1 MTGLSCFRYGECH
14 LNQMDACDDEELM
27 LTLKDIEAARQTI
40 GSAIGLTPCQHSS
53 FLSRL
58 TGVQVYLKLENLQNT
73 GSFKIRG
80 ALNKLNTLSPEE
92 RRGGVIAAS
101 AGNHAQG
108 VARAALQLGIHATIL
123 MPEAT
128 PITKVEATK
137 VAGAEVILQGETF
150 DDAMSVARS
159 LAAERGLTMIH
170 PFDDPA
176 VIAGQGT
183 IGLEMLQQLPELGAV
198 VVPVG
203 GGGLISGIAVALKT
217 LRPTIRIIGVEAEQ
231 AASAVLSRQTGRAM
245 ELAAIKTI
253 ADGIAVKR
261 VGDLT
266 FGLMQ
271 QYVDDLVTV
280 SDEDIAAAILIYME
294 RIRVVVEGAGA
305 ASLAALVSHKVKL
318 DGVCTGV
325 VVSGGNIDVQMVA
338 KIIEKGL
345 VRTDRLLRITVQLLD
360 MPGALGR
367 LSTLLGQLRANILQ
381 ISHDRLTSD
390 LPLDRAIVDISLD
403 TRNREHQ
410 QEVMQAL
417 DRAGYAPRR
426 KD

>member
-1 MTGLSCFRYGECH
+1 VAL
-14 LNQMDACDDEELM
+14 
-27 LTLKDIEAARQTI
+27 AAQT
-40 GSAIGLTPCQHSS
+40 
-53 FLSRL
+53 
-58 TGVQVYLKLENLQNT
+58 
-73 GSFKIRG
+73 
-80 ALNKLNTLSPEE
+80 
-92 RRGGVIAAS
+92 
-101 AGNHAQG
+101 
-108 VARAALQLGIHATIL
+108 LGIRATIL

-128 PITKVEATK
+128 PITKVEATQFS
-137 VAGAEVILQGETF
+137 GAEVILHGESF
-150 DDAMSVARS
+150 DDAMAMARTM
-159 LAAERGLTMIH
+159 AAERGLTMIH
-170 PFDDPA
+170 PFDDPD

-183 IGLEMLQQLPELGAV
+183 VGLEMLQQLPQLEAV

-217 LRPTIRIIGVEAEQ
+217 LCPTLRVIGVEAGY
-231 AASAVLSRQTGRAM
+231 AASAVLSRQAGKVV
-245 ELAAIKTI
+245 ELNAVKTI

-266 FGLMQ
+266 FALMER
-271 QYVDDLVTV
+271 YVDDLVTV
-280 SDEDIAAAILIYME
+280 SDEDIAAAILLYME

-305 ASLAALVSHKVKL
+305 ASLAALVSHKVRL
-318 DGVCTGV
+318 DGRCTGV

-345 VRTDRLLRITVQLLD
+345 VRTDRLLRITVELLD
-360 MPGALGR
+360 VPGALGR
-367 LSTLLGQLRANILQ
+367 LSTLLGRLRANILQ

-390 LPLDRAIVDISLD
+390 LPLDRAFVDISLD

-417 DRAGYAPRR
+417 NQAGYTPRR

>member
-1 MTGLSCFRYGECH
+1 
-14 LNQMDACDDEELM
+14 M
-27 LTLKDIEAARQTI
+27 LTLKDIRVARETIHAAI
-40 GSAIGLTPCQHSS
+40 DLTPCQYSS

-58 TGVQVYLKLENLQNT
+58 TGAEIHLKLENLQQT

-80 ALNKLNTLSPEE
+80 ALNKLHALTPEE
-92 RRGGVIAAS
+92 RRCGVIAAS

-108 VARAALQLGIHATIL
+108 VARAAQNLGIRAVIL
-123 MPEAT
+123 MPKAT

-137 VAGAEVILQGETF
+137 LSGAEVILHGDTF
-150 DDAMSVARS
+150 DDALTMARS

-183 IGLEMLQQLPELGAV
+183 IGLEMLQQLPDLGAV
-198 VVPVG
+198 IVPVG
-203 GGGLISGIAVALKT
+203 GGGLISGIAIALKA
-217 LRPTIRIIGVEAEQ
+217 LRPTLRVIGVEADH
-231 AASAVLSRQTGRAM
+231 AASAVLSRRAGKVM
-245 ELAAIKTI
+245 ELGAIKTI

-261 VGDLT
+261 VGELT
-266 FGLMQ
+266 FALMEH
-271 QYVDDLVTV
+271 YVDDLITV

-345 VRTDRLLRITVQLLD
+345 VRTNRLLRITVELLD
-360 MPGALGR
+360 VPGALGR

-390 LPLDRAIVDISLD
+390 LPLDRAFVDISLD

-410 QEVMQAL
+410 QEIMQAL
-417 DRAGYAPRR
+417 DKAGYAPRR

>member
-1 MTGLSCFRYGECH
+1 
-14 LNQMDACDDEELM
+14 M
-27 LTLKDIEAARQTI
+27 LTLQQIRAAQETI
-40 GSAIGLTPCQHSS
+40 YHAVDVTPCKYSG

-58 TGVQVYLKLENLQNT
+58 TGAPIYLKLENLQKT

-80 ALNKLNTLSPEE
+80 AVNKLSSLTPEE
-92 RRGGVIAAS
+92 RHRGVIAAS

-108 VARAALQLGIHATIL
+108 VASAAQQLGIQATIL

-128 PITKVEATK
+128 PITKVEATTF
-137 VAGAEVILQGETF
+137 AGAEVILQGETF
-150 DDAMSVARS
+150 DDAMRAARS

-183 IGLEMLQQLPELGAV
+183 IGLEMLQQLPELGTV

-203 GGGLISGIAVALKT
+203 GGGLISGIAVALKA
-217 LRPTIRIIGVEAEQ
+217 LRPTLRVIGVEAEQ
-231 AASAVLSRQTGRAM
+231 AASAVLSRQTGQVM

-266 FGLMQ
+266 FPLME
-271 QYVDDLVTV
+271 QYVDELVTV
-280 SDEDIAAAILIYME
+280 SDEDLAAAILICME
-294 RIRVVVEGAGA
+294 RIRVVVEAAGA
-305 ASLAALVSHKVKL
+305 ASVAALLSQKVKL

-325 VVSGGNIDVQMVA
+325 VVSGGNIDVQLVA

-345 VRTDRLLRITVQLLD
+345 VRTNRLLRITVQLLD
-360 MPGALGR
+360 MPGALGY

-390 LPLDRAIVDISLD
+390 LPLDRAVVDISLD
-403 TRNREHQ
+403 TRNHEHQ
-410 QEVMQAL
+410 QKILQAL
-417 DRAGYAPRR
+417 DKAGYAPRR

>member
-1 MTGLSCFRYGECH
+1 
-14 LNQMDACDDEELM
+14 M
-27 LTLKDIEAARQTI
+27 LTLKDIQVAQETIQEAI
-40 GSAIGLTPCQHSS
+40 DLTPCKYSGY
-53 FLSRL
+53 LSRL
-58 TGVQVYLKLENLQNT
+58 TGAEIHLKLENLQKT

-80 ALNKLNTLSPEE
+80 ALNKLNSLTPAE
-92 RRGGVIAAS
+92 RRRGVIAAS

-108 VARAALQLGIHATIL
+108 VARAAQKLGIRATIL

-128 PITKVEATK
+128 PITKVEATRFS
-137 VAGAEVILQGETF
+137 GAEVILQGETF
-150 DDAMSVARS
+150 DDAMRAARA

-183 IGLEMLQQLPELGAV
+183 IALEMLQQLPELGAV
-198 VVPVG
+198 IVPVG
-203 GGGLISGIAVALKT
+203 GGGLISGIAVALKACRPT
-217 LRPTIRIIGVEAEQ
+217 LRVIGVEAEQ
-231 AASAVLSRQTGRAM
+231 AASAVLSRQAGKVI
-245 ELAAIKTI
+245 ELGAIKTI

-266 FGLMQ
+266 FTLMR

-318 DGVCTGV
+318 NGVCTGV

-345 VRTDRLLRITVQLLD
+345 VRTHRLLRITVELLD
-360 MPGALGR
+360 VPGALGR
-367 LSTLLGQLRANILQ
+367 LSTLLGRLRANILQ

-410 QEVMQAL
+410 QEIMQAL
-417 DRAGYAPRR
+417 DLEGYAPRR

>member
-1 MTGLSCFRYGECH
+1 MRLR
-14 LNQMDACDDEELM
+14 NQMDACDDEETM
-27 LTLKDIEAARQTI
+27 LTLKDIEAARQRI
-40 GSAIGLTPCQHSS
+40 GATIGLTPCQYSG

-58 TGVQVYLKLENLQNT
+58 TGAQVYLKLENLQNT

-80 ALNKLNTLSPEE
+80 ALNKLSTLSPEE
-92 RRGGVIAAS
+92 RGGGVIAAS

-108 VARAALQLGIHATIL
+108 VARAALQLGIHATIV
-123 MPEAT
+123 MPEST

-137 VAGAEVILQGETF
+137 FAGAEVILQGETF

-203 GGGLISGIAVALKT
+203 GGGLISGIAVALKS
-217 LRPTIRIIGVEAEQ
+217 LRPALRVIGVEADQ
-231 AASAVLSRQTGRAM
+231 AASAALSRQAGRVM
-245 ELAAIKTI
+245 ELGAIKTI

-266 FGLMQ
+266 FALMQ

-305 ASLAALVSHKVKL
+305 ASLAALVSHKVNL
-318 DGVCTGV
+318 DGMCTGV

-345 VRTDRLLRITVQLLD
+345 VRTNRLLRITVELLD
-360 MPGALGR
+360 VPGALGR

-403 TRNREHQ
+403 TRNHEHQ
-410 QEVMQAL
+410 RAIMQAL
-417 DRAGYAPRR
+417 DGAGYAPRR

>member
-1 MTGLSCFRYGECH
+1 
-14 LNQMDACDDEELM
+14 
-27 LTLKDIEAARQTI
+27 
-40 GSAIGLTPCQHSS
+40 
-53 FLSRL
+53 
-58 TGVQVYLKLENLQNT
+58 
-73 GSFKIRG
+73 
-80 ALNKLNTLSPEE
+80 
-92 RRGGVIAAS
+92 
-101 AGNHAQG
+101 
-108 VARAALQLGIHATIL
+108 
-123 MPEAT
+123 
-128 PITKVEATK
+128 
-137 VAGAEVILQGETF
+137 
-150 DDAMSVARS
+150 MSVART

-203 GGGLISGIAVALKT
+203 GGGLISGIAVALKS
-217 LRPTIRIIGVEAEQ
+217 LRPTIRLVGIEADQ
-231 AASAVLSRQTGRAM
+231 AASAVRSRQAGQVVAL
-245 ELAAIKTI
+245 ENIKTI

-266 FGLMQ
+266 FALMQ

-294 RIRVVVEGAGA
+294 RIRVVAEGAGA

-325 VVSGGNIDVQMVA
+325 VVSGGNIDVQMMA

-345 VRTDRLLRITVQLLD
+345 VRTNRLLRITVQLLD
-360 MPGALGR
+360 VPGALGR
-367 LSTLLGQLRANILQ
+367 LSTLLGQLPATLQ

-410 QEVMQAL
+410 DEVMQAL
-417 DRAGYAPRR
+417 NQAGYAPRR

>member
-1 MTGLSCFRYGECH
+1 
-14 LNQMDACDDEELM
+14 M
-27 LTLKDIEAARQTI
+27 LTLKDIEAARQTV
-40 GSAIGLTPCQHSS
+40 GAAVSFTPCQYSGY
-53 FLSRL
+53 LSRL
-58 TGVQVYLKLENLQNT
+58 TGAQVHLKLENLQNT

-80 ALNKLNTLSPEE
+80 ALNKLSSLSPEE
-92 RRGGVIAAS
+92 RRGGVIGAS

-108 VARAALQLGIHATIL
+108 VARAALQLGIQATIL

-128 PITKVEATK
+128 PITKVEATR
-137 VAGAEVILQGETF
+137 ASGAKVILQGETF
-150 DDAMSVARS
+150 DDAMRVARS
-159 LAAERGLTMIH
+159 LAAEGGLTMIH

-183 IGLEMLQQLPELGAV
+183 IGLELLQQLPDLGAV

-203 GGGLISGIAVALKT
+203 GGGLISGIAIALKS
-217 LRPTIRIIGVEAEQ
+217 LRPTLRVIGVEADQ
-231 AASAVLSRQTGRAM
+231 AASAVLSRQAGHVV
-245 ELAAIKTI
+245 ELGAIKTI

-266 FGLMQ
+266 FALMQ
-271 QYVDDLVTV
+271 EYVDDLVTV
-280 SDEDIAAAILIYME
+280 NDEDIAAAILIYME

-305 ASLAALVSHKVKL
+305 ASLAALVSHKVNL

-345 VRTDRLLRITVQLLD
+345 VRTNRLLRITVELLD
-360 MPGALGR
+360 VPGALGR

-381 ISHDRLTSD
+381 IAHDRLTSE
-390 LPLDRAIVDISLD
+390 LPLDRAFVDISLD
-403 TRNREHQ
+403 TRNLEHQ
-410 QEVMQAL
+410 EEIMHAL
-417 DRAGYAPRR
+417 DQAGYAPRR

>member
-1 MTGLSCFRYGECH
+1 
-14 LNQMDACDDEELM
+14 MDACDDEEMM
-27 LTLKDIEAARQTI
+27 LTLEDIEAARQTI
-40 GSAIGLTPCQHSS
+40 DSAIGLTPCQYSG

-58 TGVQVYLKLENLQNT
+58 TGAQVYLKLENLQNT

-80 ALNKLNTLSPEE
+80 ALNKLSTLSPEE

-231 AASAVLSRQTGRAM
+231 SASAVLSRQTGRVM
-245 ELAAIKTI
+245 ELGAIKTI

-266 FGLMQ
+266 FALIQ
-271 QYVDDLVTV
+271 QYVDNLVTV

-417 DRAGYAPRR
+417 DQAGYAPRR

>member
-1 MTGLSCFRYGECH
+1 LTGLSCFRYGECH
-14 LNQMDACDDEELM
+14 LNQMDACDDEEM
-27 LTLKDIEAARQTI
+27 ILTLKDIEAARQTI
-40 GSAIGLTPCQHSS
+40 DSAIGLTPCQYSG

-58 TGVQVYLKLENLQNT
+58 TGAQVYLKLENLQNT

-150 DDAMSVARS
+150 DDAMSVARF

>member
-1 MTGLSCFRYGECH
+1 MPG
-14 LNQMDACDDEELM
+14 DDEDMM

-40 GSAIGLTPCQHSS
+40 GDAISLTPCQYSG

-58 TGVQVYLKLENLQNT
+58 TGAQVYLKLENLQNT

-80 ALNKLNTLSPEE
+80 ALNKLSTLSPEE

-108 VARAALQLGIHATIL
+108 VARAALQLGIRATIL

-137 VAGAEVILQGETF
+137 FAGAEVILQGETF

-183 IGLEMLQQLPELGAV
+183 IGLEMLQQVPELGAV

-203 GGGLISGIAVALKT
+203 GGGLISGIAIALKI
-217 LRPTIRIIGVEAEQ
+217 LAPDAFVSSVSKPIKPP
-231 AASAVLSRQTGRAM
+231 LPCCSRQAGRVM
-245 ELAAIKTI
+245 ELGAIKTI

-266 FGLMQ
+266 FALMQ

-345 VRTDRLLRITVQLLD
+345 VRTNRLLRITVQLLD
-360 MPGALGR
+360 VPGALGR

-410 QEVMQAL
+410 DEVMQAL
-417 DRAGYAPRR
+417 DQAGYAPRR